1 MFYFD
6 EETDSRRET
15 LFIEVIL
22 PLALNLS
29 YTYRIPYHLNN
40 QIQIGKR
47 VVVQFGK
54 SKIYTAIISAIAKKP
69 PQNFEVKYIIDVLD
83 EQPIIHEHQITF
95 WEWIKDYYLCTI
107 GEVMTAA
114 LPSALKL
121 ASETRIVL
129 NKEHQVDKNTLNDKE
144 FLVVEALE
152 LKPELFVSDIIK
164 ILGQKSVF
172 PLLRILFSKQIINIY
187 EEISQKYKPRF
198 KTIISLN
205 DFYEDK
211 QNLKQLFEELNRA
224 PKQQDILLSLIKL
237 SKQKTSVTKEQ
248 LLEDSAAGSTSLKAL
263 LDKEILV
270 TSELN
275 VSRLPDYTQ
284 DEEDNFELTEK
295 QQQAFTEIKKKFGEN
310 QIALLHGITA
320 SGKTQVYVKLI
331 EQYLEQ
337 DKQVLY
343 LLPEIALTTQIIERL
358 KVYFGNKIAVYHS
371 KFNDN
376 ERAEVWQK
384 VLSGECKIVLGARSA
399 VFLPFQTLSLV
410 IVDEEHE
417 ASYKQYDPAPR
428 YNARDAAIML
438 ANLLKANV
446 LLGSATPSVESYF
459 NAKTGKYALI
469 KLQERYSGVKLPQI
483 EVVSIIEELKKK
495 TLKSNFS
502 STLLAEIKQTLDA
515 GEQVILFQNRRG
527 YVPLLVC
534 EQCAYTPKCINC
546 DVSLTYHK
554 SSDKLHCHYCGYQ
567 ENTPNRCPACGSV
580 NIKHKGF
587 GTEKIED
594 DLQTLMPEIKIAR
607 MDLDTTRTKYSHQ
620 QILNDFE
627 DKKTDVLVGTQMVAK
642 GLDFGKVNVIGVINA
657 DSMLKYPDFRAYER
671 SFQLL
676 SQVAG
681 RAGRRDKQGKVIIQT
696 FDVKHRV
703 IKQVVEHDY
712 EGLFEAE
719 LLEREQYN
727 YPPFYRLIQ
736 LDVKHKDATKAY
748 QSAYKL
754 AVVLQQLFGDMV
766 LGPQTPL
773 ISRIRNYYINSILI
787 KANKQNTSIIK
798 LKSTLK
804 IAINDFQSQ
813 KEFKNVVIKIDV
825 DPY

>member
-1 MFYFD
+1 MLDFD
-6 EETDSRRET
+6 EDADDKRET
-15 LFIEVIL
+15 LFISVIL
-22 PLALNLS
+22 PLALSLS
-29 YTYRIPYHLNN
+29 YTYRVPFHLNK

-54 SKIYTAIISAIAKKP
+54 SKIYTAIVSAIAKKP
-69 PQNFEVKYIIDVLD
+69 PQDFEVKYIIDVLD
-83 EQPIIHEHQITF
+83 EHPIVHEHQLKF
-95 WEWIKDYYLCTI
+95 WKWIADYYLCTL

-129 NKEHQVDKNTLNDKE
+129 NKNQPIDKSTLNDKE

-152 LKPELFVSDIIK
+152 LKPELFVADIIK

-172 PLLRILFSKQIINIY
+172 PLLRVLFSKQIIFIY
-187 EEISQKYKPRF
+187 EEISQKYKPRY
-198 KTIISLN
+198 KTIIKLN
-205 DFYEDK
+205 DFYADK

-224 PKQQDILLSLIKL
+224 PKQQDLLLSFIKL
-237 SKQKTSVTKEQ
+237 NKDNQSITKEQ
-248 LLEDSAAGSTSLKAL
+248 LLEDSAAGSSSLKGL
-263 LDKEILV
+263 IDKEIFIA
-270 TSELN
+270 EEIN
-275 VSRLPDYTQ
+275 VSRLPDYHQ
-284 DEEDNFELTEK
+284 EEETFFELNPAQQKALTAIEK
-295 QQQAFTEIKKKFGEN
+295 GFEEQQIV
-310 QIALLHGITA
+310 LLHGVTA
-320 SGKTQVYVKLI
+320 SGKTQIYVRLI
-331 EQYLEQ
+331 ENYL
-337 DKQVLY
+337 KQNKQILY

-384 VLSGECKIVLGARSA
+384 VLSGECSIVLGARSA
-399 VFLPFQTLSLV
+399 VFLPFQSLSLI

-417 ASYKQYDPAPR
+417 SSYKQYDPAPR

-438 ANLLKANV
+438 ANLMSAKV
-446 LLGSATPSVESYF
+446 LLGSATPSIETYF
-459 NAKTGKYALI
+459 NAKTGKYALV
-469 KLQERYSGVKLPQI
+469 KLNERFSGVKMPAI

-495 TLKSNFS
+495 TLQNNFTS
-502 STLLAEIKQTLDA
+502 VLVREIKLTLDA

-554 SSDKLHCHYCGYQ
+554 STDKLHCHYCGYQ
-567 ENTPNRCPACGSV
+567 QDTPKRCPACGSV

-594 DLQTLMPEIKIAR
+594 DLQSLLPDVKIAR
-607 MDLDTTRTKYSHQ
+607 MDSDTTRTKYSHQ
-620 QILNDFE
+620 QILHDFE
-627 DKKTDVLVGTQMVAK
+627 DKKTSILVGTQMVAK

-681 RAGRRDKQGKVIIQT
+681 RAGRRDKQGRVIIQT
-696 FDVKHRV
+696 YDVNHRV

-712 EGLFEAE
+712 ESLFETE
-719 LLEREQYN
+719 LFEREQYH

-748 QSAYKL
+748 KAAYNL
-754 AVVLQQLFGDMV
+754 AAILQQLFGDMI

-773 ISRIRNYYINSILI
+773 ISRIRNYFINSILI
-787 KANKQNTSIIK
+787 KANRQQTSITKLKIK
-798 LKSTLK
+798 LHE
-804 IAINDFQSQ
+804 AIDHFQSQ
-813 KEFKNVVIKIDV
+813 KENKDVLIKIDV